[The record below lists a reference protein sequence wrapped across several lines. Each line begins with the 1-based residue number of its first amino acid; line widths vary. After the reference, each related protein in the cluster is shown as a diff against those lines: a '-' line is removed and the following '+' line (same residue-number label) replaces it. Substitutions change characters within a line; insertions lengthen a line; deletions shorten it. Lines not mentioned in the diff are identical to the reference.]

1 MGRIERLTLI
11 RDPRGIAQVAR
22 DLFAN
27 VPVSIGVRAPDDSW
41 TRTRLHCG
49 GTLFIPEQAV
59 LDPNRGD
66 PQESIV
72 KTYAAPRL
80 LLVGCAVDDRH
91 LRFDLVFVPLRPAG
105 IVATATAEEMVIPSG
120 PHTVHI
126 TREPRQTKSGQRQ
139 NGRKSVTAAGRLE
152 FGAIH
157 VRGKLARPL
166 DPQRLHRLREPA
178 RIAEAAEAMFNG
190 LPVAIVVEA
199 RDRDPEVLV
208 THFHGIE
215 LTWRDD
221 GDEPSSEFHRAA
233 ERPEQIVE
241 GIHVE
246 GLTPHESDVNVTM
259 VAMPFTVP
267 DRAEGVI
274 KDEHLFIK
282 SGHRSMAIVDLQ
294 RLEMA

>member
-1 MGRIERLTLI
+1 LCRYGSPLVLIGLRFFDYEAYFDEIQLPLTDPDAVTALFTDDQMMIETGGWKMTILNLDRMLGRDGSRAVEGLVPAGMLPAASVRRGVGGLDLGRIERLTLI

-105 IVATATAEEMVIPSG
+105 
-120 PHTVHI
+120 
-126 TREPRQTKSGQRQ
+126 
-139 NGRKSVTAAGRLE
+139 
-152 FGAIH
+152 
-157 VRGKLARPL
+157 
-166 DPQRLHRLREPA
+166 
-178 RIAEAAEAMFNG
+178 
-190 LPVAIVVEA
+190 
-199 RDRDPEVLV
+199 
-208 THFHGIE
+208 
-215 LTWRDD
+215 
-221 GDEPSSEFHRAA
+221 
-233 ERPEQIVE
+233 
-241 GIHVE
+241 
-246 GLTPHESDVNVTM
+246 
-259 VAMPFTVP
+259 
-267 DRAEGVI
+267 
-274 KDEHLFIK
+274 
-282 SGHRSMAIVDLQ
+282 
-294 RLEMA
+294 